1 MKKILF
7 VLGIGLLAPTA
18 LAAQSSGGDAGVGA
32 ACSNIPVTFSAD
44 TRDFCYT
51 VAQAVESLQPQVGI
65 VVAGGNLTP
74 GSATHGGLHLT
85 SLPGLTVTG
94 KVNIVS
100 AHFPDVSD
108 ASSGAGRVT
117 GEKSLPA
124 PVVQGTAAL
133 GIFKGV
139 SPSPGVSGLGSID
152 LLGSVS
158 WLPIKPSQLH
168 GFGENTATTAYGFG
182 GRLGLIKESFVTPGV
197 SVTVMYHSLG
207 QVSYGDV
214 CDTAGPT
221 LGGTGDGFDVESGI
235 CTGSGDPGEL
245 AFDLKDVSTRAQ
257 LAKHLGLFGFAAGVG
272 YDKWKSEID
281 YGFRGSCAGTSNC
294 FVRVTNADLDTDR
307 FSAFANASVGGIL
320 GSLVGEVG
328 WLQGDDP
335 IAGYNSAAS
344 EFDPKK
350 GTIFGSVGLKLTF

>member
-1 MKKILF
+1 MRKILF
-7 VLGIGLLAPTA
+7 VLGVGLFAPTA
-18 LAAQSSGGDAGVGA
+18 VAAQSGGDAGVGA
-32 ACSNIPVTFSAD
+32 ACTNIPVTFAAD
-44 TRDFCYT
+44 TRDFCFT

-65 VVAGGNLTP
+65 VIAGGNVTP

-85 SLPGLTVTG
+85 SLPGLTITG

-108 ASSGAGRVT
+108 ANSGVGRVT

-133 GIFKGV
+133 GIFRGLN
-139 SPSPGVSGLGSID
+139 PSPGASGLGSID

-158 WLPIKPSQLH
+158 WLPIKASQLH
-168 GFGENTATTAYGFG
+168 GFGENTATTAFGFG

-207 QVSYGDV
+207 QVSYGSV
-214 CDTAGPT
+214 CAQDAPTAG
-221 LGGTGDGFDVESGI
+221 LAGDEYELESGS
-235 CTGSGDPGEL
+235 CPTTGDPGEL

-257 LAKHLGLFGFAAGVG
+257 IAKHVGLFGFAAGVG
-272 YDKWKSEID
+272 YDSWKSEID
-281 YGFRGSCAGTSNC
+281 YGFRGNCTGVPNC
-294 FVRVTNADLDTDR
+294 FVRVTNADLDSDR
-307 FSAFANASVGGIL
+307 FSAFGNASVGGIL